1 MTVCFFR
8 LLNDLNLFST
18 PFLFIEFAIHSSS
31 SSFRYFRN
39 LVVEYVVNIAD
50 ESIQADPTKCLLL
63 AKADIKVGAAAVE
76 NDGDALATTVA
87 VVENAADA
95 DEDEASVA
103 IDE

>member
-1 MTVCFFR
+1 
-8 LLNDLNLFST
+8 
-18 PFLFIEFAIHSSS
+18 
-31 SSFRYFRN
+31 

-76 NDGDALATTVA
+76 NNDGDALATTVA